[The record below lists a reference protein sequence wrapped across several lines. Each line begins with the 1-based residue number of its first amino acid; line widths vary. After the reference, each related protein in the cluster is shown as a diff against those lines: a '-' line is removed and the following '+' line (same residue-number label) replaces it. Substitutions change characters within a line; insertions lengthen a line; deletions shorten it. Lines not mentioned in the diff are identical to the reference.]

1 MPAPNP
7 AGPPIIKQF
16 MEASGGGMSTPSEPT
31 KSEVLAALDAF
42 PNVMKKAQAIWGTKE
57 CDLFL
62 QSLFMDTRGG
72 TRKGFP
78 MEAAEEIMFL
88 VKFNKYV
95 RALPLS
101 QQLNIP
107 IAEAF
112 RIVDKADQVQLAESP
127 WIDPNS
133 SNEASVRQR
142 PRARL
147 TEQYQ
152 YQTMPRPAR
161 QAKKSGALVWV
172 ILLVLLA
179 LAYLLFYPMLK
190 GGS

>member
-1 MPAPNP
+1 
-7 AGPPIIKQF
+7 
-16 MEASGGGMSTPSEPT
+16 MSTPSEPT
-31 KSEVLAALDAF
+31 RSEVLAALDAF

-127 WIDPNS
+127 WVDPNS

-142 PRARL
+142 SQPKAAGG
-147 TEQYQ
+147 YQ
-152 YQTMPRPAR
+152 YQTIPRPA
-161 QAKKSGALVWV
+161 KPEKSGALMWV
-172 ILLVLLA
+172 FLLVLLV
-179 LAYLLFYPMLK
+179 LAYVLFYPTIK

>member
-1 MPAPNP
+1 
-7 AGPPIIKQF
+7 
-16 MEASGGGMSTPSEPT
+16 MSTPSEPT

-42 PNVMKKAQAIWGTKE
+42 PNVMKKTQTIWGTKE

-112 RIVDKADQVQLAESP
+112 RIVDKADQVQLVDSP
-127 WIDPNS
+127 WVDPNS
-133 SNEASVRQR
+133 SNEASVHQR
-142 PRARL
+142 SQPKRA
-147 TEQYQ
+147 EEYH
-152 YQTMPRPAR
+152 YQTVPRP
-161 QAKKSGALVWV
+161 KKKKGLGVLMWV
-172 ILLVLLA
+172 FLLALLVL
-179 LAYLLFYPMLK
+179 AYLQLYPAIK